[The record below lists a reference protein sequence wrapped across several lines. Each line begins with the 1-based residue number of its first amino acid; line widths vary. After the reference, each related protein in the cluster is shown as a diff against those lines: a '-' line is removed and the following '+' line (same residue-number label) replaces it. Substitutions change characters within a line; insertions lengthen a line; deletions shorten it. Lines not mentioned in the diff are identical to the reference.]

1 MIPEKF
7 KNIKSILVSVIQDG
21 SRSKHINECIDICSD
36 IALVQYRKN
45 IFKDE
50 LFQKE
55 GYDEKE
61 MKYDLIA
68 DIFENRGGY
77 YFQINK
83 FFSGVIN
90 NIDKVNEEEII
101 AKFTVLVR
109 AHVHQRITEIRESY
123 GEFYFKVKKA
133 IEMFISRNKDGF
145 SEIVFRDQMYV
156 YVCSISEIDL
166 DVPQIT
172 EDIFLIE
179 LYNNEFKTYSIPEVM
194 RKAFDFINL
203 QNDNCKAVEKTLLL
217 NYVSKFYKKRFKDN
231 ISRNVEYFK

>member
-1 MIPEKF
+1 MIPQKF
-7 KNIKSILVSVIQDG
+7 ENIKSILVSIIKGG
-21 SRSKHINECIDICSD
+21 SQSKHINECIDICSD

-61 MKYDLIA
+61 MTYDLIA

-101 AKFTVLVR
+101 AKFVVLVR
-109 AHVHQRITEIRESY
+109 SHVHQRISEIRESY
-123 GEFYFKVKKA
+123 GELYFKVKKA
-133 IEMFISRNKDGF
+133 IEIFISRNKDGF
-145 SEIVFRDQMYV
+145 SGIVFRDQMYI
-156 YVCSISEIDL
+156 YNNSEAEINFDL
-166 DVPQIT
+166 PQIT
-172 EDIFLIE
+172 ESIFLNE
-179 LYNNEFKTYSIPEVM
+179 LYNNEFKTYSIPEVI
-194 RKAFDFINL
+194 RKAFDFMNL
-203 QNDNCKAVEKTLLL
+203 QNESCKAVEKTLLL
-217 NYVSKFYKKRFKDN
+217 NYISKFYKKRFKDN
-231 ISRNVEYFK
+231 ISRNVEYFN